1 MGADE
6 LKEAINHGWLGGKLN
21 VTKSI
26 KVTEEMWQA
35 MQIEADVRDMDIA
48 EWLRE
53 LIAEK
58 LLQEEDK
65 FNRKLRARQHAKY
78 TSVTSDTS
86 VNQQQKSPVAGT
98 TELDH
103 S

>member
-6 LKEAINHGWLGGKLN
+6 LKEAINRGWLGGKLN
-21 VTKSI
+21 ITKSI

-35 MQIEADVRDMDIA
+35 MQIEADARDMDVA

-65 FNRKLRARQHAKY
+65 FNRKLRARERARY
-78 TSVTSDTS
+78 TLFTSDTD
-86 VNQQQKSPVAGT
+86 VNQQKSPVAGT